1 MYHFIYKE
9 IETNLPLDTE
19 SHIIYFDLSCNAK
32 KELEDLQH
40 DLQCVNPRDMHI
52 DVMRRSAIWC
62 KETDIGVRRMCAISR
77 EIYQDGVDAGKKEGI
92 DIGKKEGI
100 RETVIEYIKKGRLSI
115 AEGAEDLNISPSEL
129 EEMLKGK

>member
-1 MYHFIYKE
+1 
-9 IETNLPLDTE
+9 
-19 SHIIYFDLSCNAK
+19 
-32 KELEDLQH
+32 
-40 DLQCVNPRDMHI
+40 MHI

-77 EIYQDGVDAGKKEGI
+77 EIYQDGVDAGI
-92 DIGKKEGI
+92 DIGKKEVI

>member
-92 DIGKKEGI
+92 GMGKKEGI
-100 RETVIEYIKKGRLSI
+100 RETVMEYIKKGRLSI

-129 EEMLKGK
+129 EEMIKGK

>member
-62 KETDIGVRRMCAISR
+62 KETDIGVRKMCDISR
-77 EIYQDGVDAGKKEGI
+77 EIYQDGVDAGKKE
-92 DIGKKEGI
+92 
-100 RETVIEYIKKGRLSI
+100 TVIEYIKKGKLSI
-115 AEGAEDLNISPSEL
+115 AEGAEDLKISPSEL
-129 EEMLKGK
+129 EEMIKGK

>member
-115 AEGAEDLNISPSEL
+115 AEGA
-129 EEMLKGK
+129 

>member
-40 DLQCVNPRDMHI
+40 DLQCVNPRDMRI

-62 KETDIGVRRMCAISR
+62 KETDIGVRKMCDISR

-92 DIGKKEGI
+92 DIGKRK
-100 RETVIEYIKKGRLSI
+100 TVIDYVKKGKLSI
-115 AEGAEDLNISPSEL
+115 AEGAEDLKISPSEL
-129 EEMLKGK
+129 EEMIKGK

>member
-1 MYHFIYKE
+1 M
-9 IETNLPLDTE
+9 DTE

-40 DLQCVNPRDMHI
+40 DLQCVNPGDMRI
-52 DVMRRSAIWC
+52 EVMRRSAIWC
-62 KETDIGVRRMCAISR
+62 KETDIGVRKMCAISR

-100 RETVIEYIKKGRLSI
+100 DIGKREGIDIGKRETVIDYVKKGKLSI
-115 AEGAEDLNISPSEL
+115 AEGAKDLNITSSEL
-129 EEMLKGK
+129 EEMLKAK

>member
-52 DVMRRSAIWC
+52 DVMRISAIWC

>member
-40 DLQCVNPRDMHI
+40 DLQCVNPRDMRI

-77 EIYQDGVDAGKKEGI
+77 EIFQDGVDAGKKE
-92 DIGKKEGI
+92 
-100 RETVIEYIKKGRLSI
+100 TVIEYIKKGKLSI
-115 AEGAEDLNISPSEL
+115 AEGAEDLKISPSEL
-129 EEMLKGK
+129 EEMIKGK

>member
-92 DIGKKEGI
+92 DMGKRK
-100 RETVIEYIKKGRLSI
+100 TVIDYVKKGKLSI

>member
-1 MYHFIYKE
+1 M
-9 IETNLPLDTE
+9 DTE

-92 DIGKKEGI
+92 DIGKRK
-100 RETVIEYIKKGRLSI
+100 TVIEYIKKGRLSI

>member
-129 EEMLKGK
+129 EEMIKGK